1 MQPCAVC
8 GGVSVNQA
16 GYCLQCGTFRGVP
29 SSPAGYP
36 GHPPQQ
42 QPPAPVYPGSGG
54 PSYPGSAPPGYPGS
68 GAPSYPGYPMA
79 PQPPDRGRSYLVP
92 LVALGATFVVLVAA
106 IGVVIAVR
114 STGDGTRVTADPSV
128 SPTPNASPT
137 SSALPTPK
145 EASPPLVD
153 PCVVGTWQVDSYEED
168 IALEEPFGRTRFS
181 GVGPGARVEL
191 REDGSGTTD
200 YGDGTTFEGFVA
212 GTVVTLTVSGQVTY
226 RFRALDGTVSFSDV
240 DADGTVTLSAPGLDS
255 ESQTLVV
262 DFDPAS
268 YQCDG
273 DTMTQSTTLYTAE
286 MSKR

>member
-29 SSPAGYP
+29 SSQAGYP
-36 GHPPQQ
+36 GHPPQ

-114 STGDGTRVTADPSV
+114 GTGDGNRVTADPSV
-128 SPTPNASPT
+128 SPTPSASAT
-137 SSALPTPK
+137 SSALPTPR

-168 IALEEPFGRTRFS
+168 IALEEPFGKTRFS

-200 YGDGTTFEGFVA
+200 YGDSTTFEGFVA
-212 GTVVTLTVSGQVTY
+212 GTVVTLTISGQVTY

-240 DADGTVTLSAPGLDS
+240 DADGTVTLSAPGVGS

-262 DFDPAS
+262 EFDPAS

-273 DTMTQSTTLYTAE
+273 DTMTQRTTLYTAE

>member
-8 GGVSVNQA
+8 GGASVNQA
-16 GYCLQCGTFRGVP
+16 GYCLQCGTYRGVP
-29 SSPAGYP
+29 SSQAGYP

-42 QPPAPVYPGSGG
+42 PPAPV
-54 PSYPGSAPPGYPGS
+54 YPGS

-106 IGVVIAVR
+106 IGVLIAVR
-114 STGDGTRVTADPSV
+114 SAGDGNRDTADPSA
-128 SPTPNASPT
+128 SPTPSD
-137 SSALPTPK
+137 LPTPR

-153 PCVVGTWQVDSYEED
+153 PCVVGSWQVDSYEED
-168 IALEEPFGRTRFS
+168 IALDEPFGRTTFT

-212 GTVVTLTVSGQVTY
+212 GTVVTLTISGRVTY
-226 RFRALDGTVSFSDV
+226 RFRALEGTVSFSDV
-240 DADGTVTLSAPGLDS
+240 DADGTVTLSAPGVDS
-255 ESQTLVV
+255 ESQALIVE
-262 DFDPAS
+262 FDPAS

-273 DTMTQSTTLYTAE
+273 DTMTQRTTLHTAE